1 MYKEDIK
8 LGNETGLH
16 ARPASIFVKEA
27 SKFSSDIKVVK
38 DGKEFNGKS
47 IMGILS
53 MGAGK
58 GDILTIK
65 AEGEDEENAVKTLV
79 DLISNK
85 LSE

>member
-1 MYKEDIK
+1 MYKEEVVLK
-8 LGNETGLH
+8 NETGLH

-65 AEGEDEENAVKTLV
+65 AEGEDEEKAVKTLV

>member
-1 MYKEDIK
+1 MYKEEVVLK
-8 LGNETGLH
+8 NETGLH
-16 ARPASIFVKEA
+16 ARPVSIFVKEA